1 MFKYHDLLDVN
12 KLYSNDIHKIANTYG
27 IEAARKVIVKVRNIL
42 FSSMNI
48 VVLVY

>member
-27 IEAARKVIVKVRNIL
+27 IEAARKVIVKVRNTL
-42 FSSMNI
+42 FIYCCVS
-48 VVLVY
+48 LW